1 MHADPTTSA
10 RIELLDAILL
20 GIERRA
26 EILALVEVAA
36 DYSTAQAE
44 VCSLLGLPPNL
55 ADAVLDLQVDRLV
68 TYRAR
73 IDRFWRL
80 WPSNAR
86 AEHLSEL
93 ALVS

>member
-10 RIELLDAILL
+10 RLELLDAILL

-44 VCSLLGLPPNL
+44 VCSLLALPPNL
-55 ADAVLDLQVDRLV
+55 ADAVLDLQFRRL
-68 TYRAR
+68 TADAPAGL
-73 IDRFWRL
+73 I
-80 WPSNAR
+80 AER
-86 AEHLSEL
+86 AELH
-93 ALVS
+93 ARTDG